1 MKLVI
6 VACALLAVA
15 LARPQ
20 QLQQQPTKPPVPIL
34 SQDAELSI
42 DGSHHSSFQTGDG
55 VSRSEQGVQKQ
66 LGPNDQ
72 GEAIQGQVS
81 WTDND
86 GVSHSLTY
94 TADENGYQPQGDL
107 VPAIPAA
114 IQRALEWNAAHPEEE
129 DPKDSQRQ

>member
-1 MKLVI
+1 MP
-6 VACALLAVA
+6 
-15 LARPQ
+15 ARC
-20 QLQQQPTKPPVPIL
+20 
-34 SQDAELSI
+34 
-42 DGSHHSSFQTGDG
+42 SSFQTADG

-66 LGPNDQ
+66 LGPQDV
-72 GEAIQGQVS
+72 GEAIQGQIS

>member
-6 VACALLAVA
+6 AVVCAFLAVA

-20 QLQQQPTKPPVPIL
+20 QQPQYKPPVPIL
-34 SQDAELSI
+34 AQDSQFNI
-42 DGSHHSSFQTGDG
+42 DGSHTSSFQTGDG
-55 VSRSEQGVQKQ
+55 QSRSEQGVQKQ

-72 GEAIQGQVS
+72 GEAIQGQIS

-86 GVSHSLTY
+86 GVAHQLAY
-94 TADENGYQPQGDL
+94 TADENGYRPSGDL
-107 VPAIPAA
+107 VPAIPVA

-129 DPKDSQRQ
+129 DPRDSQRQ